1 MLFVMSVSIFFEI
14 FFLDMEP
21 TVLNRTIIL
30 VLYILSFFIR
40 EYSRVPI
47 YAILFHGIVVVLIAF
62 APIDL
67 PSKIMNIVILY
78 FLCMSSVTYIK
89 LDNKLKPV
97 DDAPWPSISIILL
110 MYFISLYKKY
120 YTFMNCAYVFVFSML
135 IIYYFI
141 NYLEGLA
148 KYVDSSKDVKEK
160 HLKRVVSTNN
170 KIVCLVVIL
179 LVVLM
184 AIGCVLDYHQLE
196 AIIMGAIKDVLNLIV
211 SIFMIFCIFF
221 ENVMRKSSDS
231 ANAFDDKSMGQM
243 KYYAKEAGNS
253 FEIVLY
259 VVFAV
264 IIITIL
270 VRFTKFALKLLLSR
284 NKHQDDVVDIA
295 ERVVEYV
302 VETKK
307 KTIFRRLSDEDKL
320 RKKYKEYMEK
330 FKYDIRLSNTRT
342 CRDIAQEIN
351 SCDLGEVTEITD
363 IYAKTRYGNIEVD
376 KKLLKRF
383 NNLCKSKYH

>member
-67 PSKIMNIVILY
+67 PSKIMNILILY

-148 KYVDSSKDVKEK
+148 KYIDSSKDVKEK
-160 HLKRVVSTNN
+160 HLKRVISTNN

-284 NKHQDDVVDIA
+284 NKHQDDVVDMA

-307 KTIFRRLSDEDKL
+307 KTIFRRLSDEDRL

-342 CRDIAQEIN
+342 CRDIAREIN